1 MINFHTMEISRHL
14 IVNNNAESKKFWY
27 VVILDLLNMK
37 KVIAYVHSH
46 WDREWYREFQEFRLR
61 LIEVFNKVLDDLES
75 GSIPAFYFDAQTAAL
90 EDYLE
95 IFPEKTT
102 KVKQLIADKK
112 LFIGPFYC
120 STDSFLTSSES
131 MIRNL
136 YFGMKKS
143 KEFGE
148 TDFIGYLA
156 DTFGHSRSIAY
167 VLKHFGIDKAILWR
181 GLGDLPADI
190 KWEGIDVL
198 YLIQGYFQ
206 DFLNLDD
213 TVEQKTENLKKYIDK
228 IAAKSSDYILLPIGA
243 DHLATPLDLNNQ
255 IAKINNNLTDY
266 HIELK
271 TPFEYFEKT
280 KNSKKKNV
288 SGEFLDNSLN
298 FILPGVYS
306 SRIYLKQQN
315 AQAQW
320 RLSRRS
326 EPLQAFTAFAFDK
339 ENRQNQTDYAFKT
352 LVKNHAHDSIYG
364 CSVDQVH
371 KDMMT
376 RFSNIRA
383 ISDGIEKRCIRDLST
398 DTDKISI
405 VNLSNFEYSGIV
417 KIRTTKD
424 LPEEYEAQVIHKEKN
439 FPDEKLYD
447 IQQIPITEDITDM
460 KEYLI
465 DIKNIP
471 AFSIKTIEQNDIYTV
486 KHLKTYA
493 NKIENEFVSL
503 EIKNGTICVVDKVK
517 KQTYKDFINIIDMAD
532 IGDSY
537 NFGALVNDKPIFAK
551 IKSYELGESS
561 SKRAVL
567 KINYEINIPNNSRSA
582 GRTKKA
588 LIHKMELKAVLFNQS
603 KYIEFEMGWNNKSKN
618 HLLQAEFNL
627 KAPII
632 STVSEDAL
640 GLLERTFNPDYDIYK
655 DIPAPR
661 GIELKP
667 NTAPMQRFVW
677 AQNLG
682 VVTDG
687 LNEYEI
693 HKNSLRLT
701 ILRSIGVISN
711 HKNPTRGTP
720 AGPPIPTP
728 DLQCLGENKVR
739 FAFAFAKKPDDLF
752 KISENFYNSNV
763 AVFNDNL
770 QVKLLNTNNSNVL
783 VYAVKLAEN
792 DLIVRLF
799 NTLDKSQT
807 INLTSD
813 VKINKIYE
821 VSPTEEVIK
830 EITSKIEFTSKEI
843 KTVRLVK

>member
-1 MINFHTMEISRHL
+1 
-14 IVNNNAESKKFWY
+14 
-27 VVILDLLNMK
+27 MK

-61 LIEVFNKVLDDLES
+61 LIEVFNKVIEDLDS
-75 GSIPAFYFDAQTAAL
+75 GNITAFYFDAQTAAL

-95 IFPEKTT
+95 IFPEKTE

-167 VLKHFGIDKAILWR
+167 ILKHFGIDKAVLWR

-190 KWEGIDVL
+190 KWEGLDVL

-206 DFLNLDD
+206 DFLNLDIPM
-213 TVEQKTENLKKYIDK
+213 EQKVEYLKKHIDK
-228 IAAKSSDYILLPIGA
+228 IAAKSSDNILLPIGA
-243 DHLATPLDLNNQ
+243 DHLATPYCLNNQ
-255 IAKINNNLTDY
+255 ISELNGYLKDY
-266 HIELK
+266 QIEIK

-280 KNSKKKNV
+280 KSLKKKNV

-320 RLSRRS
+320 NLSRRS
-326 EPLQAFTAFAFDK
+326 EPLQAFTSFAFAQD
-339 ENRQNQTDYAFKT
+339 NRQNQIDYAFKT

-398 DTDKISI
+398 LTDKISI
-405 VNLSNFEYSGIV
+405 VNLSNFEYSGAV

-424 LPEEYEAQVIHKEKN
+424 LPEEYDAQIMHREKN

-465 DIKNIP
+465 DVKNIP
-471 AFSIKTIEQNDIYTV
+471 AFSIKTIDKNDIYKT
-486 KHLKTYA
+486 KHLKTTE
-493 NKIENEFVSL
+493 NKIENEFISL
-503 EIKNGTICVVDKVK
+503 EVKDAKILVVDKLK
-517 KQTYKDFINIIDMAD
+517 KQTHKGLINIIDRAD

-537 NFGALVNDKPIFAK
+537 NFGALTNDKPVLAE
-551 IKSYELGESS
+551 IKSCKLIESS
-561 SKRAVL
+561 SKKAVL
-567 KINYEINIPNNSRSA
+567 KINFEIKIPNNSTKN
-582 GRTKKA
+582 GRVKK
-588 LIHKMELKAVLFNQS
+588 LINHNIEVNAILFNQS
-603 KYIEFEMGWNNKSKN
+603 KYIEFEIDWNNKSKN
-618 HLLQAEFNL
+618 HLLQIELNL
-627 KAPII
+627 KAPVI

-640 GLLERTFNPDYDIYK
+640 GLVERKFDPDYDIYK
-655 DIPAPR
+655 HIPAPR

-667 NTAPMQRFVW
+667 NTAAMQRFVW

-682 VVTDG
+682 VITEG
-687 LNEYEI
+687 LNEYEVS
-693 HKNSLRLT
+693 KNTLRLT
-701 ILRSIGVISN
+701 LLRAIGVISN

-728 DLQCLGENKVR
+728 DLQCLGENKAR
-739 FAFAFAKKPDDLF
+739 FAIAFTETPADLF
-752 KISENFYNSNV
+752 KMSEEFYNANV
-763 AVFNDNL
+763 AVFRENT
-770 QVKLLNTNNSNVL
+770 QIKLLSTNNENVL
-783 VYAVKLAEN
+783 VYAVKLSEN

-799 NTLDKSQT
+799 NTLDKPQAV
-807 INLTSD
+807 NLSSD
-813 VKINKIYE
+813 IKINKIFE
-821 VSPTEEVIK
+821 VTPIEEVIEEVK
-830 EITSKIEFTSKEI
+830 NRIEFGAKEI
-843 KTVRLVK
+843 KTIRLVK